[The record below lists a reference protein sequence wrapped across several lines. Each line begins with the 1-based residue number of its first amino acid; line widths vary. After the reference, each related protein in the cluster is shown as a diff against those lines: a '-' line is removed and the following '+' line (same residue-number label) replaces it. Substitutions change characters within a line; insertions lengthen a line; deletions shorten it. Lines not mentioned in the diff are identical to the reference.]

1 MERKYLDAAGIAH
14 LWSKISMEDY
24 PNNETLIAVL
34 NAIDD
39 TKADKV
45 ELANYLLKED
55 YIKSEAGGEIVLSDY
70 LSKVEAEQIYLSKNE
85 IDNYN
90 YLSKEEAASTYT
102 TKNEILPI
110 VYPVGSIYISTINTN
125 PATLFGFGSWEMIP
139 DVFLLGAGN
148 LYAGGAT
155 GGEVNHILTT
165 SEMPSHTHNYLR
177 HQFNNSDGDNGTDV
191 YGANNKTLPQVMG
204 TTEAT
209 GNGVAHNNMPPYL
222 AVYI

>member
-1 MERKYLDAAGIAH
+1 MSDSKKFLDYNGVQY
-14 LWSKISMEDY
+14 LWSKISIEDY

-55 YIKSEAGGEIVLSDY
+55 YIKSEVGGEIVLSDY
-70 LSKVEAEQIYLSKNE
+70 LSKIEAEN
-85 IDNYN
+85 
-90 YLSKEEAASTYT
+90 TYAN
-102 TKNEILPI
+102 KNEILPM
-110 VYPVGSIYISTINTN
+110 VYPIGSIYMSINN
-125 PATLFGFGSWEMIP
+125 VSPSTLFGFGSWEMIP

-148 LYAGGAT
+148 LYSGGAT
-155 GGEVNHILTT
+155 GGEVDHVLTT

-177 HQFNNSDGDNGTDV
+177 QQFDRNDGDNGTDV
-191 YGANNKTLPQVMG
+191 YGASNKTLPQVVG

-209 GNGVAHNNMPPYL
+209 GNGVPHNNMPPYL
-222 AVYI
+222 AVYIWKRIG